1 MRPVRL
7 VYIDLVCI
15 INCFRVVN
23 LVSLAS
29 LVCLFNILQYKQAD
43 FKQKL
48 QLKIIQ
54 CPGIVLMMQIISFDC
69 SWSSRL
75 FCADEGIFRDYAN
88 QKPVHRG
95 TSVEFHYYSYFMD
108 IPRINYRI

>member
-1 MRPVRL
+1 MRPVLL

-23 LVSLAS
+23 LISLAS
-29 LVCLFNILQYKQAD
+29 LVCLFNSLQYKQAD
-43 FKQKL
+43 FTQKL

-54 CPGIVLMMQIISFDC
+54 RPGIVFMMQNC
-69 SWSSRL
+69 SCFSRL
-75 FCADEGIFRDYAN
+75 CADEGISRDYAN
-88 QKPVHRG
+88 QKPVHHG
-95 TSVEFHYYSYFMD
+95 TSLLYRSFYRYFMD